1 MYTQTEKSKTNQLKA
16 NEKFLKDFSAYRTFP
31 DRAENA
37 NLTIDENISLKYI
50 KNDQLLLQTKNLV
63 QKERQ
68 INIQVLQHLQEIEKR
83 KLYLDRGFP
92 SLFEYAV
99 KELGYSHSAAY
110 RRIKTMRLCR
120 DIPQAVSKIK
130 TGSLNLTTASQL
142 QTFFE
147 KKKRKDREAE
157 KTLKT
162 RSLEECDLQ
171 STSLPAAGCVKENEE
186 QDSKTLK
193 NSSSAECNLRST
205 FLPAAGCVKEN
216 EEQDS
221 KTLKNSSSAEC
232 NLRSTFL
239 PAAGCVKENEEQDSK
254 TLKNSSSAECNL
266 RSTSLPAAE
275 CVKENEEQDKKT
287 PVQLNSNQKLD
298 LIQKAENQSSRELE
312 KTLFDIDSEVNHATK
327 EKIRNIKNG
336 KVEMK
341 VILDKKSQAK
351 LEVLKKLLSHKN
363 PNMSYG
369 ELFSVLA
376 EVGLNKYDPKRK
388 IKKQSSAKKQ
398 AAKIDKQSNKEDIF
412 DKELRTASAVKID
425 KKTKNNKAEV
435 VDKKLCKASAMKIDK
450 QLEINK
456 LSVIMQS
463 KEVFDKKPRKT
474 STVTMKQKIHNDQKY
489 LKPKRY
495 IPSKVR
501 HHVWMR
507 DQGKCTYVCPKTK
520 RRCISDHLLQID
532 HIKPFSLGGTNEADN
547 LRLLCANHNQF
558 MFTRYQKYR

>member
-1 MYTQTEKSKTNQLKA
+1 MYTQTEKSKINQLKA
-16 NEKFLKDFSAYRTFP
+16 NEKFLKNCSVYRAFP
-31 DRAENA
+31 DRAENV
-37 NLTIDENISLKYI
+37 NLTIDESISLKYI
-50 KNDQLLLQTKNLV
+50 KNDQLLSQTKNLV

-110 RRIKTMRLCR
+110 RRIKSMRLCR

-147 KKKRKDREAE
+147 KKKRKDREETKTFVKKNLVLDACLRRHDTYEKIE
-157 KTLKT
+157 KTFKT
-162 RSLEECDLQ
+162 NGLEECNLRF
-171 STSLPAAGCVKENEE
+171 TSLPAAGCVKENEE
-186 QDSKTLK
+186 QGKKTLK
-193 NSSSAECNLRST
+193 NSSLAECNLRST

-216 EEQDS
+216 EEQD
-221 KTLKNSSSAEC
+221 KKI
-232 NLRSTFL
+232 
-239 PAAGCVKENEEQDSK
+239 PA
-254 TLKNSSSAECNL
+254 
-266 RSTSLPAAE
+266 
-275 CVKENEEQDKKT
+275 
-287 PVQLNSNQKLD
+287 QLNSNQKLN
-298 LIQKAENQSSRELE
+298 LIKKAENQSSRELE
-312 KTLFDIDSEVNHATK
+312 KTLFDIDPEVNHATK
-327 EKIRNIKNG
+327 EKIRNIKSG

-341 VILDKKSQAK
+341 VILDKELQQK

-369 ELFSVLA
+369 ELISVLV

-398 AAKIDKQSNKEDIF
+398 ATKIDKQSNKEDIF

-425 KKTKNNKAEV
+425 KKTENNKAEV
-435 VDKKLCKASAMKIDK
+435 VDKKS
-450 QLEINK
+450 
-456 LSVIMQS
+456 
-463 KEVFDKKPRKT
+463 RKT
-474 STVTMKQKIHNDQKY
+474 SALTMKQKINNNQKD

-501 HHVWMR
+501 HRVWMR
-507 DQGKCTYVCPKTK
+507 DQGKCTYVCPKTN
-520 RRCISDHLLQID
+520 RRCLSDHLLQID

-558 MFTRYQKYR
+558 MFSRYQKYG

>member
-16 NEKFLKDFSAYRTFP
+16 NEKFLRGCSTHRTFP
-31 DRAENA
+31 DGAKNA
-37 NLTIDENISLKYI
+37 NMAANENMSLKHI
-50 KNDQLLLQTKNLV
+50 RNDQLLLQTKSLV

-120 DIPQAVSKIK
+120 DIPQAASKIK

-147 KKKRKDREAE
+147 KKKRKDREETKTFVKKNLVRDACLRRHDTYERIE
-157 KTLKT
+157 KTFKT
-162 RSLEECDLQ
+162 NCPEECDVQ
-171 STSLPAAGCVKENEE
+171 STSLPAAGCVKENGE
-186 QDSKTLK
+186 QDKNTLK
-193 NSSSAECNLRST
+193 ASSSEECNANST
-205 FLPAAGCVKEN
+205 FLPAAVCVKEN
-216 EEQDS
+216 KEQDN
-221 KTLKNSSSAEC
+221 KI
-232 NLRSTFL
+232 
-239 PAAGCVKENEEQDSK
+239 
-254 TLKNSSSAECNL
+254 
-266 RSTSLPAAE
+266 
-275 CVKENEEQDKKT
+275 
-287 PVQLNSNQKLD
+287 PVQLNSDQKLD
-298 LIQKAENQSSRELE
+298 LIKKAENQSSRELE
-312 KTLFDIDSEVNHATK
+312 KTLFDIDPEVNNAK
-327 EKIRNIKNG
+327 EKVRDIKND
-336 KVEMK
+336 KVEIK

-369 ELFSVLA
+369 ELISVLA

-388 IKKQSSAKKQ
+388 IKKQSSDKKQ
-398 AAKIDKQSNKEDIF
+398 AVKIDKQTRSNKAGIFDKESRKTSAVTIDKQSNKTDIF
-412 DKELRTASAVKID
+412 
-425 KKTKNNKAEV
+425 
-435 VDKKLCKASAMKIDK
+435 
-450 QLEINK
+450 
-456 LSVIMQS
+456 MQS
-463 KEVFDKKPRKT
+463 KEVFDKKPQKTSAVKMDKQTRSNKASVCDKNPRKT
-474 STVTMKQKIHNDQKY
+474 SAVTMKQKINNDQKY

-501 HHVWMR
+501 HRVWMR

-520 RRCISDHLLQID
+520 RRCSSGYLLQID
-532 HIKPFSLGGTNEADN
+532 HIKPFSLGGTHEADN

-558 MFTRYQKYR
+558 VFSRYQKYR

>member
-1 MYTQTEKSKTNQLKA
+1 MYTQTETSKTSQLKA
-16 NEKFLKDFSAYRTFP
+16 NEKFLKDFSTYKAFS
-31 DRAENA
+31 DGAKNVSL
-37 NLTIDENISLKYI
+37 NMDENINLKHI
-50 KNDQLLLQTKNLV
+50 RNDQLLLQTKNLV

-92 SLFEYAV
+92 SLFEYTV

-120 DIPQAVSKIK
+120 DIPQATSKIK

-147 KKKRKDREAE
+147 KKKRKDREETKTFVKKNLVLDSCLRRNDTYEEIE
-157 KTLKT
+157 KTGT
-162 RSLEECDLQ
+162 
-171 STSLPAAGCVKENEE
+171 PV
-186 QDSKTLK
+186 
-193 NSSSAECNLRST
+193 ECNVQST
-205 FLPAAGCVKEN
+205 FLPAVECVKEN
-216 EEQDS
+216 KEQD
-221 KTLKNSSSAEC
+221 KTTSSLFEC
-232 NLRSTFL
+232 DVQSTF
-239 PAAGCVKENEEQDSK
+239 
-254 TLKNSSSAECNL
+254 
-266 RSTSLPAAE
+266 LPAAE
-275 CVKENEEQDKKT
+275 CVKESEEQDKKT
-287 PVQLNSNQKLD
+287 LKNSSSEKCNVNSTFLPATECVTENEEQNNKISVQLNSDQKLD

-312 KTLFDIDSEVNHATK
+312 KTLFDIDPEVNNTK
-327 EKIRNIKNG
+327 EKVRDIKND

-351 LEVLKKLLSHKN
+351 LEMLKKLLSHKN

-369 ELFSVLA
+369 ELISVLA

-398 AAKIDKQSNKEDIF
+398 EIKIDKQVESNKVDVFDKKPQKTSAVKIDKQSNK
-412 DKELRTASAVKID
+412 A
-425 KKTKNNKAEV
+425 
-435 VDKKLCKASAMKIDK
+435 
-450 QLEINK
+450 
-456 LSVIMQS
+456 
-463 KEVFDKKPRKT
+463 EVFDKEPQQT
-474 STVTMKQKIHNDQKY
+474 SVLTIKQKINNNQKY

-495 IPSKVR
+495 ISSKVR
-501 HHVWMR
+501 CHVWMR

-520 RRCISDHLLQID
+520 RRCASDHLLQID

-558 MFTRYQKYR
+558 MFSRYQKKYG

>member
-1 MYTQTEKSKTNQLKA
+1 MYTQIEKNKTSQLKA
-16 NEKFLKDFSAYRTFP
+16 NEKFLKDFSAYRAFP
-31 DRAENA
+31 DGAENS
-37 NLTIDENISLKYI
+37 NLTIDESISLKHI
-50 KNDQLLLQTKNLV
+50 RNDQLLLKTKNLV

-120 DIPQAVSKIK
+120 DIPQATSKIK

-147 KKKRKDREAE
+147 KKKRKDRKEA
-157 KTLKT
+157 KTFVKKNLVLDACLHRLDT
-162 RSLEECDLQ
+162 YEESFNSS
-171 STSLPAAGCVKENEE
+171 STFLPATDCVKENKE
-186 QDSKTLK
+186 QDKTT
-193 NSSSAECNLRST
+193 SSLFECDVQST
-205 FLPAAGCVKEN
+205 FLPAAGCVIKN
-216 EEQDS
+216 EES
-221 KTLKNSSSAEC
+221 NT
-232 NLRSTFL
+232 
-239 PAAGCVKENEEQDSK
+239 
-254 TLKNSSSAECNL
+254 
-266 RSTSLPAAE
+266 
-275 CVKENEEQDKKT
+275 KT
-287 PVQLNSNQKLD
+287 PTQLNSNQKLD
-298 LIQKAENQSSRELE
+298 LIKQAENQSSRELE
-312 KTLFDIDSEVNHATK
+312 KTLFDIDPEINNAK
-327 EKIRNIKNG
+327 EKIRNIKND
-336 KVEMK
+336 KVEIK
-341 VILDKKSQAK
+341 LILDKELQQK

-388 IKKQSSAKKQ
+388 VKKQ
-398 AAKIDKQSNKEDIF
+398 AVKIDKRAENNKADVFDKELRKTSAVTIDKQSNKTDVFMQSKEVFNKKQQKTSAVKIDKQSNKTDVF
-412 DKELRTASAVKID
+412 MQSKEVFNKKQQKTSAVKID
-425 KKTKNNKAEV
+425 KQSNKTDV
-435 VDKKLCKASAMKIDK
+435 F
-450 QLEINK
+450 
-456 LSVIMQS
+456 MQS
-463 KEVFDKKPRKT
+463 KEVFNKKQQKT
-474 STVTMKQKIHNDQKY
+474 SAVKIDKQNNKVDVFGKESRKVTMKKINNDQKY

-495 IPSKVR
+495 ISSKVR

-520 RRCISDHLLQID
+520 RRCSSDHLLQID

-558 MFTRYQKYR
+558 MFSRYQKKYG

>member
-1 MYTQTEKSKTNQLKA
+1 MYTQIEKNKTSQLKA
-16 NEKFLKDFSAYRTFP
+16 NEKFLKDFSAYRAFP
-31 DRAENA
+31 DGAENS
-37 NLTIDENISLKYI
+37 NLTIDESISLKHI
-50 KNDQLLLQTKNLV
+50 RNDQLLLKTKNLV

-110 RRIKTMRLCR
+110 RRIKSMRLCR
-120 DIPQAVSKIK
+120 DIPQATSKIK

-147 KKKRKDREAE
+147 KKKRKDRKEAKTFVKKNLVLDACLRRLDTYERIE

-162 RSLEECDLQ
+162 NGQ
-171 STSLPAAGCVKENEE
+171 
-186 QDSKTLK
+186 
-193 NSSSAECNLRST
+193 AECHLQST

-216 EEQDS
+216 KEQD
-221 KTLKNSSSAEC
+221 KTTSSLFEC
-232 NLRSTFL
+232 DVNSTFL
-239 PAAGCVKENEEQDSK
+239 LATGCVKK
-254 TLKNSSSAECNL
+254 T
-266 RSTSLPAAE
+266 
-275 CVKENEEQDKKT
+275 EEQDKKI
-287 PVQLNSNQKLD
+287 PAQLNSNQKLD
-298 LIQKAENQSSRELE
+298 LIKQAENQSSRELE
-312 KTLFDIDSEVNHATK
+312 KTLFDIDPEVNNSK
-327 EKIRNIKNG
+327 EKVRDVKND
-336 KVEMK
+336 KVEIK

-369 ELFSVLA
+369 ELISVLA

-388 IKKQSSAKKQ
+388 VKKQEV
-398 AAKIDKQSNKEDIF
+398 KIDKQSNKVDVC
-412 DKELRTASAVKID
+412 DKESRKASAV
-425 KKTKNNKAEV
+425 T
-435 VDKKLCKASAMKIDK
+435 IDK
-450 QLEINK
+450 QTEINK
-456 LSVIMQS
+456 TDIFMQS
-463 KEVFDKKPRKT
+463 KEVFDKNPQKT
-474 STVTMKQKIHNDQKY
+474 SAVTKKQKINNDQKY

-495 IPSKVR
+495 IPSKVK

-520 RRCISDHLLQID
+520 RRCLSDHLLQID
-532 HIKPFSLGGTNEADN
+532 HINPFSLGGTNEADN

-558 MFTRYQKYR
+558 MFSRYQKYR